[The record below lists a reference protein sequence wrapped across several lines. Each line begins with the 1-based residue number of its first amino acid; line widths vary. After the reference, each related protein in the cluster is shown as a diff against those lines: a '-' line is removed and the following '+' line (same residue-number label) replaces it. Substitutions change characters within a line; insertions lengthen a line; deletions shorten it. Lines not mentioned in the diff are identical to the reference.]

1 VPVPVQPPLLAPPR
15 AAAAPALA
23 PSGASDTRA
32 AQLGVYLQLARE
44 RLASNALIDP
54 ADDSARAYLDLARA
68 LAPDDPQVRA
78 TAIALGNALIAQF
91 RHALS
96 AGDAPAAQRW
106 LQACNDFKIN
116 PATLGALAA
125 QLAQLQ
131 GSPEQPA
138 ASPTVTV
145 TTP

>member
-1 VPVPVQPPLLAPPR
+1 MQALPQEAAPP
-15 AAAAPALA
+15 AQAQ
-23 PSGASDTRA
+23 SGERDTRA
-32 AQLGVYLQLARE
+32 ARLGVYLQLARE
-44 RLASNALIDP
+44 RLASSALLDP

-68 LAPDDPQVRA
+68 LAPDDAEVRA
-78 TAIALGNALIAQF
+78 TAIALGTALIAQF

-96 AGDAPAAQRW
+96 AGDAAAAQRW

-125 QLAQLQ
+125 QLAQFRGAAEQ
-131 GSPEQPA
+131 RVEAPSPALVPG
-138 ASPTVTV
+138 